1 VRRSDVCVAESGG
14 GDGEEEDEGGERVRK
29 GKEWDRVSGRWAW

>member
-1 VRRSDVCVAESGG
+1 VRRSDVCLAESGG
-14 GDGEEEDEGGERVRK
+14 DGEEDEGGERVKK